1 MSKRIC
7 CVNDM
12 PGVGKIAL
20 SAMIPIL
27 SAKGIDTTCLPT
39 ALVSNTLDHST
50 LPCSFK
56 MLTTIYNLYLVWV
69 GEMPVPPPDYK
80 FHEGSDHVCWFTAVY
95 THKVVE

>member
-39 ALVSNTLDHST
+39 ALVSNTLDFGKFEILDTS
-50 LPCSFK
+50 
-56 MLTTIYNLYLVWV
+56 
-69 GEMPVPPPDYK
+69 DYMEK
-80 FHEGSDHVCWFTAVY
+80 SVDIWHELGFNFD
-95 THKVVE
+95 